1 MNKTLSVSAIQNGT
15 VIDHI
20 KQGNALRVIQLL
32 SLLRTGKQITVGL
45 NLPSKRFHLKDLI
58 KIESFEITKEQ
69 ANEVVIFA
77 PDATIN
83 IVKDFEVVQKV
94 KTHLPSSIAN
104 VFICPNNAC
113 ITHEN
118 QAETLFYIEEQGK
131 HVNLIC
137 HYCEGI
143 FDRDRI
149 KVKI

>member
-20 KQGNALRVIQLL
+20 KQGNALRIIQLL

-45 NLPSKRFHLKDLI
+45 NLPSKRFHFKDLI
-58 KIESFEITKEQ
+58 KIESFEITSAQ
-69 ANEVVIFA
+69 ANEVVVFA

-83 IVKDFEVVQKV
+83 IVKDFEVIKKV
-94 KTHLPSSIAN
+94 KTHLPPSIAN

-113 ITHEN
+113 ISHER
-118 QAETLFYIEEQGK
+118 QIETLFYIEEQGK
-131 HVNLIC
+131 QVSLTC
-137 HYCEGI
+137 YYCEGI
-143 FDRDRI
+143 FDRDL